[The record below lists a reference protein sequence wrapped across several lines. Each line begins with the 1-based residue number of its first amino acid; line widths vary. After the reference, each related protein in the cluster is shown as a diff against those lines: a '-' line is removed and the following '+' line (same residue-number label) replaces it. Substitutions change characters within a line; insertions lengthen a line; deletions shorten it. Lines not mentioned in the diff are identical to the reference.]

1 MRTSLIH
8 LAVGVT
14 LIATSAQHSGAQSR
28 GLKTIHGFLATEKG
42 RKPTSTFAANVPTIY
57 AFWKGES
64 LSVGDTIGVV
74 WIAED
79 VGEGEGAKE
88 TKIRSA
94 EAKVY
99 KPDEDGAFSLS
110 RPPEKNWPVGKY
122 RVQFY
127 LNGLMAEVLKF
138 TIMPG
143 VTIEVPKGDKE

>member
-8 LAVGVT
+8 LALGVT
-14 LIATSAQHSGAQSR
+14 LIATSAQHTAAQSR

-42 RKPTSTFAANVPTIY
+42 KPTSTFTADVPAIY

-64 LSVGDTIGVV
+64 LSVGDTVGVV

-79 VGEGEGAKE
+79 VGEVEGAKE

-94 EAKVY
+94 ESKVY
-99 KPDEDGAFSLS
+99 KPDEDGSFSLS

-143 VTIEVPKGDKE
+143 VTIETH